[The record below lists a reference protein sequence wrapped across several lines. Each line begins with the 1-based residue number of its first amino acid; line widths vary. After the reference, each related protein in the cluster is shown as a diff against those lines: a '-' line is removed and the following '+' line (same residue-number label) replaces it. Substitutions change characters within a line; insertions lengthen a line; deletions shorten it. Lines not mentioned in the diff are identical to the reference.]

1 MSALKIKIDED
12 FGKEYSLIGISCHLK
27 DYRLIYSIN
36 KALNCDLKKYDD
48 LIIYPVKG
56 KKENS
61 FSFYSFS
68 EDFIEY
74 YIISNRNP
82 DGLLISEQKQIDYI
96 FVLRGQID
104 KKKEKSIL
112 GSIRKI
118 PSVLTAFEISIDT
131 VRNLNVILSDLE
143 LHQLKIRKENK

>member
-1 MSALKIKIDED
+1 
-12 FGKEYSLIGISCHLK
+12 
-27 DYRLIYSIN
+27 
-36 KALNCDLKKYDD
+36 
-48 LIIYPVKG
+48 
-56 KKENS
+56 
-61 FSFYSFS
+61 
-68 EDFIEY
+68 
-74 YIISNRNP
+74 
-82 DGLLISEQKQIDYI
+82 LLISEQKQIDYI